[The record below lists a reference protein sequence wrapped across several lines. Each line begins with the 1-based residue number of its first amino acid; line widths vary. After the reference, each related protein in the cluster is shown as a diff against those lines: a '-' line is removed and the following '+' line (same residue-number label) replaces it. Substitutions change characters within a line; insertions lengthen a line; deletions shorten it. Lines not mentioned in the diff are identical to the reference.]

1 MPLHRPHKQNARIF
15 RESPY
20 NRSLKRHK
28 CRAPCAME
36 SPKPIRRTPPKNLGL
51 LELIRAKREWD
62 WKPSVAEL
70 KKGFR
75 GWHQRG
81 FLPHFDAPDVT
92 QFVTF
97 QLDDSFPVT
106 RRAEFEAI
114 LKEPDDSAKRR
125 KLEAWLDRGHGE
137 CWLRRQDV
145 AELLETILLE
155 ADGRDYRMQA
165 WVIMPNHIHLV
176 VDVRD
181 VPLVKLIN
189 GWKGKSS
196 REANKL
202 LGRSGKFWQEDYYDT
217 LVRDEAH
224 LKRAIRYTEQNPV
237 KAYLAKAAR
246 EWPWCSAR
254 HRDEYERLPWQRS
267 A

>member
-1 MPLHRPHKQNARIF
+1 MPLHRQHKQNARNIS
-15 RESPY
+15 ESPY
-20 NRSLKRHK
+20 NQPLKQHE

-36 SPKPIRRTPPKNLGL
+36 SPKLIRRTPPKNLGL
-51 LELIRAKREWD
+51 LELTRAKREWD

-81 FLPHFDAPDVT
+81 FLPHFDAPGVT

-97 QLDDSFPVT
+97 QLQDSFPVT
-106 RRAEFEAI
+106 RRAESEAI

-125 KLEAWLDRGHGE
+125 KLEAWLDSGHGE
-137 CWLRRQDV
+137 CWLQRRGL
-145 AELLETILLE
+145 AELIEKILLE
-155 ADGRDYRMQA
+155 GDGRDYRMQA
-165 WVIMPNHIHLV
+165 WAIMPNHVHLV
-176 VDVRD
+176 VDVWD

-196 REANKL
+196 RLANAL
-202 LGRSGKFWQEDYYDT
+202 LRRSGKFWQEDYYDT
-217 LVRDEAH
+217 LIRDETH

-237 KAYLAKAAR
+237 KAFLANAAR
-246 EWPWCSAR
+246 EWPWSSAR
-254 HRDEYERLPWQRS
+254 LRDEHQRLPRQRS